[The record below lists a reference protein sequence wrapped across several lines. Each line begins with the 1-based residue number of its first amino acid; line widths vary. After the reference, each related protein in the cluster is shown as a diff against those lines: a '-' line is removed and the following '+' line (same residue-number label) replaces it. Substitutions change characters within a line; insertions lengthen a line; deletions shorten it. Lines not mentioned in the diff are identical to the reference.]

1 MTAERGRWSRRAK
14 GRGRQ
19 ASGGRAAIIV
29 AAGLM
34 DAVGLTAVPS
44 PPARGELAGFVAVD
58 GVRLRDAAGPV
69 RFVSFNVPN
78 LLVIE
83 DAFGVGR
90 PSPWRWPDA
99 FELHDAFAS
108 LRQMGGTVTRSYVI
122 TVRRTDG
129 DMGDFVHVRGPGDFN
144 EEAFLAMDRMLA
156 AANRVGV
163 RVIVPLVDNWK
174 WQGGAAEYA
183 GFRNRPAEAFWT
195 DPDVIAD
202 FKETIRYVLRRR
214 NTVTGVRY
222 ADDPAILGWE
232 TGNELDS
239 PPAWTR
245 EIAATIKSLDPN
257 HLVIDGNSL
266 RGVPAASLSE
276 PLVDVVTTHQYPSDQ
291 PMAEQVRA
299 AAATAAGRKPF
310 FVGEAGFVPFD
321 ELRAVVDQ
329 VVASEAAGVLLWSLR
344 YRNRDGGFYWHSEP
358 NNLGRYK
365 AFHWPGFPSGDA
377 YDETAV
383 MELVRQAAHAVRGL
397 QVPPLPCP
405 TTPPAMLPLTDVAA
419 ISWQG
424 VAGAT
429 HYRLERAASESGPW
443 VTVAERVRE
452 DRHPYRPLFADET
465 ATVGMP
471 NWYRV
476 SAVNGSGESP
486 PSLAAGPVVPTSR
499 VFIDEFDDLDRAAV
513 CSPGVEIVTD
523 NPRSVQEDLSR
534 ANLPPGG
541 RIRYALSAG
550 VVSVRLLAFAERAD
564 QRLDVLV
571 DRNGTM
577 ESIPVVCEAGSE
589 ASGDYG
595 YRVPLTVTAELE
607 GAMAFEI
614 AVPAGAAV
622 QLSRLEVRETTP

>member
-1 MTAERGRWSRRAK
+1 MTAEREWWARRSTGRAGPVWCAALAIV
-14 GRGRQ
+14 
-19 ASGGRAAIIV
+19 ASG
-29 AAGLM
+29 LM
-34 DAVGLTAVPS
+34 GPMGFAAVPPS
-44 PPARGELAGFVAVD
+44 PAGSGLAGFVRVEGTA
-58 GVRLRDAAGPV
+58 LRDDAGPI

-83 DAFGVGR
+83 DAFGFGR
-90 PSPWRWPDA
+90 PSPWRWPDE
-99 FELHDAFAS
+99 FELNDAFAS
-108 LRQMGGTVTRSYVI
+108 LRQMGATVTRSYVI

-129 DMGDFVHVRGPGDFN
+129 DMGEFVHVRGPGDFN
-144 EEAFLAMDRMLA
+144 EDAFQAMDRMLA
-156 AANRVGV
+156 AANRAGV

-174 WQGGAAEYA
+174 WQGGVPQYAE
-183 GFRNRPAEAFWT
+183 FRGKPVDAFWT
-195 DPDVIAD
+195 DPELIAD
-202 FKETIRYVLRRR
+202 FKQTIRFVLRRR

-222 ADDPAILGWE
+222 SDDMAILGWE

-266 RGVPAASLSE
+266 RGVPPASLDE
-276 PLVDVVTTHQYPSDQ
+276 PLVDVVTTHHYPSDR
-291 PMAEQVRA
+291 PMAEQVA
-299 AAATAAGRKPF
+299 AAISTTAGRKPF
-310 FVGEAGFVPFD
+310 FVGEAGFVPLA
-321 ELRAVVDQ
+321 ELEAVVDQ
-329 VVASEAAGVLLWSLR
+329 VKASEAAGVLLWSLR

-397 QVPPLPCP
+397 EVRPLPCP
-405 TTPPAMLPLTDVAA
+405 VTPPAMLPLTDVAA

-429 HYRLERAASESGPW
+429 HYRLERAASETGPW

-471 NWYRV
+471 NWYRA

-486 PSLAAGPVVPTSR
+486 PSSAAGPVVPTGR
-499 VFIDEFDDLDRAAV
+499 VFIDEFDDLARTAA

-523 NPRSVQEDLSR
+523 NPRSVQEDFSR
-534 ANLPPGG
+534 VSIPPGG
-541 RIRYALSAG
+541 RIRYVFPSGATSL
-550 VVSVRLLAFAERAD
+550 RLLAFAETAD
-564 QRLDVLV
+564 QQLDVV
-571 DRNGTM
+571 VNHNGTL
-577 ESIPVVCEAGSE
+577 ESIPVAIESGSE
-589 ASGDYG
+589 AGGDYG
-595 YRVPLTVTAELE
+595 YLVPLTVTAELQRVT
-607 GAMAFEI
+607 AFEI
-614 AVPAGAAV
+614 TVPSGAAV
-622 QLSRLEVRETTP
+622 QLSRLDVRVLP